1 MAYNRE
7 VDDTLELDEVLKP
20 SPALTELLSSLDR
33 TKVKPWILT
42 NAYITH
48 AKRVLKLLDIERF
61 FDGILPTLRIVKLG
75 ITYCDYGQEVL
86 LCKPKPEMFQRAM
99 VEAGVTNKQ
108 KCLFVDDSYGTPFRN
123 LGSR

>member
-1 MAYNRE
+1 

-20 SPALTELLSSLDR
+20 SKELSELLASLDR

-48 AKRVLKLLDIERF
+48 AKRVLKLLDIEPF
-61 FDGILPTLRIVKLG
+61 FEGSRTKRENTHIG

-86 LCKPKPEMFQRAM
+86 ICKPKKEMFEKAM
-99 VEAGVTNKQ
+99 MEAGVTDKD
-108 KCLFVDDSYGTPFRN
+108 KCYFVDDSFGTFPW
-123 LGSR
+123 SWQS